1 MSFVPK
7 TWVGRSVQY
16 PGRIRLIP
24 TGENGVFDVQRAE
37 GEIVADGDLVSDVAL
52 NDLEQRILTAILSK
66 ADGIDGAANNA
77 LALGGVAAAGVIKGA
92 NLLHNW
98 YFPNPVN
105 QRGVSGTISTLGYFI
120 DSWNLTSG
128 SVTLTSNGLT
138 LNGTITQILEY
149 TAGTDVTASV
159 SMYSGTATASYNN
172 STKTFTI
179 TSSGGTIRAAKLEKG
194 TVSTL
199 VNDAPPDYGELLALC
214 QRYQVLLSPFIRFRT
229 VGYTVEYLDFFVPTP
244 RTMRI
249 TPAIIRPENLTV
261 RTITQTPQTGFS
273 FAVAV
278 FSANGVLIRATK
290 TAHGLTDAQMTVES
304 GGAILDSNL

>member
-37 GEIVADGDLVSDVAL
+37 GEVTNEGDLVSDGNL
-52 NDLEQRILTAILSK
+52 NELEGRIGDSLTLPVLA
-66 ADGIDGAANNA
+66 AD
-77 LALGGVAAAGVIKGA
+77 GVIKGV

-105 QRGVSGTISTLGYFI
+105 QRSVSGTISAAGYFI
-120 DSWNLTSG
+120 DRWILASG
-128 SVTLTSNGLT
+128 SVTLTANGLT

-149 TAGTDVTASV
+149 AAGTDVTASV

-172 STKTFTI
+172 STKTFTL

-199 VNDAPPDYGELLALC
+199 ENDAPPDYGELLALC

-229 VGYTVEYLDFFVPTP
+229 VGCVADYLDFFVPTP

-261 RTITQTPQTGFS
+261 RTMNQTTQTGFS
-273 FAVAV
+273 FAVVV
-278 FSANGVLIRATK
+278 FSNNGLLIRATK
-290 TAHGLTDAQMTVES
+290 TAHGLTDAQLVVES
-304 GGAILDSNL
+304 GGVILDAN

>member
-1 MSFVPK
+1 MATSNQTPNFGLSQYAANDPVKFLTNYNEDMVKIDQSSVPNTRK
-7 TWVGRSVQY
+7 IAGINLQDDILLSELVAAG
-16 PGRIRLIP
+16 L
-24 TGENGVFDVQRAE
+24 
-37 GEIVADGDLVSDVAL
+37 ADG
-52 NDLEQRILTAILSK
+52 T
-66 ADGIDGAANNA
+66 GGAANNA

-159 SMYSGTATASYNN
+159 SMYSGTATAAYNN
-172 STKTFTI
+172 GTKTLTI

-199 VNDAPPDYGELLALC
+199 ANDAPPDYGELLALC

-229 VGYTVEYLDFFVPTP
+229 VGYTAEYLDFFVPTP

-273 FAVAV
+273 FAVVV